1 MAVVIPI
8 VTEFV
13 GKGVERAI
21 KEFKQ
26 IEGAAG
32 KAAFVFKKAV
42 VPGAFA
48 AAGAATALAGTLFS
62 AAKAAAEAEREDK
75 LLADQLIRTTGASDI
90 AIASALK
97 FLEALEMQSTVS
109 GGELSQ
115 ALATL
120 TRATGSVATAQE
132 QLTLATDIAIGANL
146 DLQSVST
153 ALAKAYNG
161 EFGALK
167 KLGVPLD
174 ENIIKT
180 KDYEAAQK
188 LLTEQFGGAAAGAAD
203 TFQGQLAKL
212 GIGIDKIKEGIGQAI
227 LPALTRFIEKIN
239 EKVVPAL
246 RVFVEQLEEK
256 GLRGAFVSMAAAFQI
271 AGIDILKVIENIS
284 NGFLELA
291 QTVVDVAAPL
301 FVIIDLFRAVAAR
314 GKAIDSTQK
323 IVDDALNA
331 SRTRFA
337 ALRGEIKA
345 SAYQMALFAQAA
357 TNTNKAILTAEERL
371 ANFGKKIKIV
381 KEEAEEGEEEVT
393 GLGSGFDAAADKAKK
408 LADRTKEAADV
419 LSKEMAEALAGAQ
432 ENFATAQRSFDD
444 FATSVEKVITDTL
457 SFADAFKASAEEGGG
472 SFFDELQKQADKA
485 KEFGILVETLLAAGI
500 SKKALDEV
508 LAAGVD
514 SGTEIAKQLLGA
526 ADGVIKANTLVEEID
541 LVAKRIGL
549 KSANS
554 FYKAGVDN
562 GAAYLRGVEEAIAAA
577 NARIAGAKRPADV
590 KGAGALF
597 NENLGAA
604 RAASGVTN
612 VTINAQSLD
621 PKRSGDVIVDALKD
635 YNRRS
640 GPINV
645 DFTGRGF

>member
-8 VTEFV
+8 ITEFV

-32 KAAFVFKKAV
+32 KAAFVFSKAV
-42 VPGAFA
+42 VPGAIA

-75 LLADQLIRTTGASDI
+75 LLADQLRRTTGASDI

-97 FLEALEMQSTVS
+97 FVDALEMQSTVS

-146 DLQSVST
+146 DLNTVSK
-153 ALAKAYNG
+153 ALSKAYNG
-161 EFGALK
+161 EFGALT

-180 KDYEAAQK
+180 KDYSAAQK
-188 LLTEQFGGAAAGAAD
+188 VLTEQFGGAAAGAAD

-227 LPALTRFIEKIN
+227 LPALTDFVARIN

-246 RVFVEQLEEK
+246 RVFVEQLGEK

-271 AGIDILKVIENIS
+271 AGIDILRVIENIS
-284 NGFLELA
+284 IGFIELA
-291 QTVVDVAAPL
+291 ETIIDLGAPL

-323 IVDDALNA
+323 IVDDALNK

-345 SAYQMALFAQAA
+345 TAYQMALFSQAA
-357 TNTNKAILTAEERL
+357 TNTNKAVVAAEDRL
-371 ANFGKKIKIV
+371 ANFGNKIKAV
-381 KEEAEEGEEEVT
+381 KPEIEDTKDEVT
-393 GLGSGFDAAADKAKK
+393 KLGGGFNAAADKAKK
-408 LADRTKEAADV
+408 MADRTKEAADV
-419 LSKEMAEALAGAQ
+419 LAKEMADALSGAE
-432 ENFATAQRSFDD
+432 ENLATAQRSFDD
-444 FATSVEKVITDTL
+444 FATSIEKVITDTL
-457 SFADAFKASAEEGGG
+457 DFADAFKASAEEGGG
-472 SFFDELQKQADKA
+472 SFFDELQKQADKT
-485 KEFGILVETLLAAGI
+485 KEFGALVEKLLLADI
-500 SKKALDEV
+500 SKEALDQV
-508 LAAGVD
+508 LAAGVE

-526 ADGVIKANTLVEEID
+526 ADGVLKANTLIAEVQAIAD
-541 LVAKRIGL
+541 RIGL
-549 KSANS
+549 AGANK

-621 PKRSGDVIVDALKD
+621 PKRAGDVIVDALKD

-640 GPINV
+640 GPLDILV
-645 DFTGRGF
+645 S

>member
-13 GKGVERAI
+13 GKGVEKAI

-26 IEGAAG
+26 IEGVAG
-32 KAAFVFKKAV
+32 KAAFAFKKAL
-42 VPGAFA
+42 VPGAIA

-75 LLADQLIRTTGASDI
+75 LLADQLKRTTGATDL
-90 AIASALK
+90 AIAST
-97 FLEALEMQSTVS
+97 LEFVDALEMETTVS
-109 GGELSQ
+109 GGELSE

-132 QLTLATDIAIGANL
+132 QLKLATDISVGANE
-146 DLQSVST
+146 DLQTVSI
-153 ALAKAYNG
+153 ALSKAYNG
-161 EFGALK
+161 EVGALK
-167 KLGVPLD
+167 KLGIPID
-174 ENIIKT
+174 ENIVKT
-180 KDYEAAQK
+180 KDYAAVQK
-188 LLTEQFGGAAAGAAD
+188 ILTEQFEGAAAGAAE

-227 LPALTRFIEKIN
+227 LPALTDFVAKIN

-246 RVFVEQLEEK
+246 RVFVEQLGEK

-271 AGIDILKVIENIS
+271 AGIDILKVIENIT

-291 QTVVDVAAPL
+291 ETVIDVAAPL

-323 IVDDALNA
+323 IVDDALNK
-331 SRTRFA
+331 SRTRFGN
-337 ALRGEIKA
+337 LRKEIEA
-345 SAYQMALFAQAA
+345 TAYQMALFAQAT
-357 TNTNKAILTAEERL
+357 TNTNRAIVTAEDRL
-371 ANFGKKIKIV
+371 ANFGNKVKKV
-381 KEEAEEGEEEVT
+381 KEEAEESEIEVT
-393 GLGSGFDAAADKAKK
+393 QLGGGFNAAADKAKK

-419 LSKEMAEALAGAQ
+419 LAKEMADALAGAK
-432 ENFATAQRSFDD
+432 ENLATAQRSFDD

-457 SFADAFKASAEEGGG
+457 SFADAFKASAEEGGS

-485 KEFGILVETLLAAGI
+485 KEFGVLVETLLAAGI
-500 SKKALDEV
+500 SKEALDQV
-508 LAAGVD
+508 LSAGVD

-621 PKRSGDVIVDALKD
+621 PKRAGDVIVDALKD

-640 GPINV
+640 GPLDVSIA
-645 DFTGRGF
+645 

>member
-1 MAVVIPI
+1 MAVIIPI
-8 VTEFV
+8 ITEFV

-32 KAAFVFKKAV
+32 KAAFVFSKAV
-42 VPGAFA
+42 VPGAIA

-75 LLADQLIRTTGASDI
+75 LLADQLRRTTGASDI

-97 FLEALEMQSTVS
+97 FVDALEMQSTVS

-146 DLQSVST
+146 DLNTVSK
-153 ALAKAYNG
+153 ALSKAYNG
-161 EFGALK
+161 EFGALT

-180 KDYEAAQK
+180 KDYSAAQK
-188 LLTEQFGGAAAGAAD
+188 VLTEQFGGAAAGAAD

-227 LPALTRFIEKIN
+227 LPALTDFVARIN

-246 RVFVEQLEEK
+246 RVFVEQLGEK

-271 AGIDILKVIENIS
+271 AGIDILRVIENIS
-284 NGFLELA
+284 IGFIELA
-291 QTVVDVAAPL
+291 ETIIDLGAPL

-323 IVDDALNA
+323 IVDDALNK

-337 ALRGEIKA
+337 ALRGEIEA
-345 SAYQMALFAQAA
+345 TAYQMALFSQAA
-357 TNTNKAILTAEERL
+357 TNTNKAVVAAEDRL
-371 ANFGKKIKIV
+371 ANFGNKIKAV
-381 KEEAEEGEEEVT
+381 KPEIEDTKDEVT
-393 GLGSGFDAAADKAKK
+393 KLGGGFNAAADKAKK

-419 LSKEMAEALAGAQ
+419 LAKEMADALSGAE
-432 ENFATAQRSFDD
+432 ENLATAQRSFDD
-444 FATSVEKVITDTL
+444 FATSIEKVITDTL
-457 SFADAFKASAEEGGG
+457 DFADAFKASAEEGGS

-485 KEFGILVETLLAAGI
+485 KEFGALVEKLLLADI
-500 SKKALDEV
+500 SKEALDQV
-508 LAAGVD
+508 LAAGVE

-526 ADGVIKANTLVEEID
+526 ADGVLKANTLIAEVQAIAD
-541 LVAKRIGL
+541 RIGL
-549 KSANS
+549 AGANR

-597 NENLGAA
+597 NENLGVA

-621 PKRSGDVIVDALKD
+621 PKRAGDVIVDALKD

-640 GPINV
+640 GPLDVSIA
-645 DFTGRGF
+645 